1 MNDVTIFRKDEFGA
15 VRAVTLEGEPW
26 FVAADVCRALG
37 IDNTATRRLDEDEK
51 AALRLTQT
59 SSNGTE
65 QGRDVTIV
73 NEPGLYSLVLASRKP
88 EAKAFK
94 RWITHDV
101 IPSIRKT
108 GGYIAGQETMD
119 DDQLLANALMVAQRK
134 IAERN
139 KQLEAA
145 NAKIQ
150 ADAPKVLFAETVEKA
165 EGDILVRQLA
175 KLMVQRGYD
184 TGEKRLYDLL
194 RRDGFV
200 IKANAKD
207 QNAPTQRSVDMGLMR
222 SIERTVSSAEKTF
235 ISSTTLITPK
245 GQIYF
250 LNKYAPE
257 KPEKKRPPVQEAM
270 VLC

>member
-37 IDNTATRRLDEDEK
+37 LGNSSKAVMPLDDDEK
-51 AALRLTQT
+51 GITN
-59 SSNGTE
+59 SNTLGGE
-65 QGRDVTIV
+65 QKMVIV
-73 NEPGLYSLVLASRKP
+73 SEPGLYSLIVRSRKP

-94 RWITHDV
+94 RWITHEV

-235 ISSTTLITPK
+235 ISSTTVITPK

>member
-37 IDNTATRRLDEDEK
+37 IGNSRDATAKLDDDEK
-51 AALRLTQT
+51 NTVALTDGNRG
-59 SSNGTE
+59 NPN
-65 QGRDVTIV
+65 VCVV
-73 NEPGLYSLVLASRKP
+73 NEPGLYALVLSSRKP

-94 RWITHDV
+94 RWITHEV

-222 SIERTVSSAEKTF
+222 SIERTVSSADKTF